1 MPSPNAISRR
11 SLLRLL
17 GYGSLA
23 AGAGASLSACAP
35 PTTASNTGTAAKSGE
50 LGSTLNLATWP
61 NYDDPAVLQRFTDE
75 TGVRVN
81 VQVFGSTEEMEALL
95 RAGNSGIDV
104 AVPSQYAIPGWIQ
117 SGLLQPL
124 DYDKIEVDVSGWNKA
139 VVDQEFDPGNKFTLP
154 KHWGTTGMIFSEDI
168 GTQLSSWAEF
178 FKLAPTL
185 DRRALIVDHQISSIG
200 SAAVSLG
207 LDFNVGD
214 EKGLGEVEKFL
225 KSIKLKLFAI
235 SSDTQPGLRNGD
247 TWMSIAWTGDGV
259 QVVRDNP
266 AFKYVIGKDGGEIW
280 SDNWSVP
287 KDAPHAEAAWAFLKF
302 IHQPQNA
309 ADNINFSL
317 YPHADP
323 AVTAMVD
330 AAVRDNP
337 VIYPAEE
344 TIAPLSFATAETYN
358 SPLRAETWAR
368 IKSS

>member
-11 SLLRLL
+11 HLLGLL
-17 GYGSLA
+17 GYGSLLAGTGVA
-23 AGAGASLSACAP
+23 ASACAP
-35 PTTASNTGTAAKSGE
+35 PVKETTGGSAAASGGS
-50 LGSTLNLATWP
+50 GSTLTLATWP
-61 NYDDPAVLQRFTDE
+61 NYDDPAVLQRFTEE
-75 TGVRVN
+75 TGIRVN

-104 AVPSQYAIPGWIQ
+104 AVPSQYAIPGWIK
-117 SGLLQPL
+117 GDLLQPL
-124 DYDKIEVDVSGWNKA
+124 DYDKIGVDLSSWNKA
-139 VVDQEFDPGNKFTLP
+139 VVDQEFDPGNRFTIP
-154 KHWGTTGMIFSEDI
+154 KHWGTTGMIFSGDAGGEP
-168 GTQLSSWAEF
+168 SSWAEF
-178 FKLAPTL
+178 FKLAPEL
-185 DRRALIVDHQISSIG
+185 DRRAVIVDHQISSIG

-207 LDFNVGD
+207 LDFNVRD
-214 EKGLGEVEKFL
+214 EKGLGEVERFL
-225 KSIKLKLFAI
+225 KSIKPKLFAI
-235 SSDTQPGLRNGD
+235 SSDIQPGLRNGD
-247 TWMSIAWTGDGV
+247 TWLSIAWTGDGV

-266 AFKYVIGKDGGEIW
+266 GFKYVIGKDGGEIW

-287 KDAPHAEAAWAFLKF
+287 KDAPHPDAAWAFLKF
-302 IHQPQNA
+302 IHEPKNA

-323 AVTAMVD
+323 AVTELVD
-330 AAVRDNP
+330 SNVRDNP